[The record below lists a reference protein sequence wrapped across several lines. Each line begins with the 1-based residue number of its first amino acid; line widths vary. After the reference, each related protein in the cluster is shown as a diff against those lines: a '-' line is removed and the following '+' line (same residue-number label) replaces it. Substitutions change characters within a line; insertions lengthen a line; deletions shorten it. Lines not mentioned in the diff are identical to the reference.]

1 MASSLEISKR
11 KRLFDAIM
19 IASASMILGT
29 LKKGGYKGALTSQKG
44 ETTMARATDKRNI
57 MDVLADW
64 QRVEADTVEFAK
76 REIPNAKGSLA
87 RTMLKVIELE
97 AQKHGLLQQ
106 MIIDSMKKET
116 VNLSPD
122 ELGILSGYINRYL
135 EAEGERLC
143 EAEGA
148 AVQSRPFIT
157 SFLISYLME
166 DLKTQSCILK
176 QFEDELKNASIPT
189 SVTSKRFG
197 ASKTA

>member
-1 MASSLEISKR
+1 
-11 KRLFDAIM
+11 
-19 IASASMILGT
+19 
-29 LKKGGYKGALTSQKG
+29 
-44 ETTMARATDKRNI
+44 MARAKDKRNM

-64 QRVEADTVEFAK
+64 QRIEADTVEFAN
-76 REIPNAKGSLA
+76 REMPHAKNMLTK
-87 RTMLKVIELE
+87 TMLQVMELE
-97 AQKHGLLQQ
+97 AQKHRLLQQ
-106 MIIDSMKKET
+106 MIIDSMKKEA

-135 EAEGERLC
+135 EAEGKELC

-148 AVQSRPFIT
+148 DAHSGPFIT
-157 SFLISYLME
+157 SYLLSYLME
-166 DLKTQSCILK
+166 DLRTQSCILK